1 MTLDQPRAD
10 IDRGLRARR
19 FLGYRESA
27 EWASQAGPTVAE
39 FRDAVDSGPSSEL
52 VMLVERATAHVVKAI
67 LHADD
72 SDGSS
77 ATWHASCSITIPAAV
92 EVAEMDCDQSRRS
105 PRRVSKVQQEPE
117 CPGDGEERFVARSTK
132 TSDEPV
138 L

>member
-1 MTLDQPRAD
+1 M
-10 IDRGLRARR
+10 
-19 FLGYRESA
+19 A
-27 EWASQAGPTVAE
+27 EI
-39 FRDAVDSGPSSEL
+39 RDAVDSGPSSEL
-52 VMLVERATAHVVKAI
+52 VVLIERAIGHVAKAI

-77 ATWHASCSITIPAAV
+77 ATWHASCSITIPEAV

-105 PRRVSKVQQEPE
+105 RRRVSRVQQEPE
-117 CPGDGEERFVARSTK
+117 RPGDGEERFDVRSTK